1 MGIHLRLECQE
12 KQYNCLHVSSDLV
25 LENCDVFFS
34 VHCPLN
40 LTNVVLEAN
49 SAATELKTWLVLFD
63 FGQKGRQRAP
73 GLDGDPMKCHSQS
86 WIVYVDISYPD
97 ESRLEAFK
105 RGDKAV
111 ILCCRAMST
120 LQRLYDGPDQV
131 DTRDKVS
138 NRDAKREGHRDAAK
152 CDGDEGEGEGT

>member
-1 MGIHLRLECQE
+1 MGRYVRLECQE
-12 KQYNCLHVSSDLV
+12 KQYNCLHVSTDLV
-25 LENCDVFFS
+25 LENCNVFFG
-34 VHCPLN
+34 VHRPLN
-40 LTNVVLEAN
+40 LTNVVFEARC
-49 SAATELKTWLVLFD
+49 AAAESKAWLVLFNL
-63 FGQKGRQRAP
+63 GQKSRQRAP
-73 GLDGDPMKCHSQS
+73 GFDGDSMKCHSQS
-86 WIVYVDISYPD
+86 WIVYVDISDPY

-105 RGDKAV
+105 RGDKAA
-111 ILCCRAMST
+111 ILCCGAMSS